1 MSAFREA
8 LLRRIGATPRTLVFP
23 EWSEPR
29 VQEAAQR
36 LGQLSTVRAV
46 GAEQLRT
53 TARTDATVALLL
65 ARRAAKGMTEA
76 DATRHANTPLCFAH
90 AMVALGEVDGC
101 VAGAVHTTA
110 EVLRSAMWT
119 VGTASGLRTISSSF
133 YMVVPPFRGTGHEV
147 LTFTDA
153 AVVPDPSPEQLVDIA
168 RAAARDRRRIV
179 GDEPVVALLSFST
192 KGSAESPSVQ
202 KVREAVTLLR
212 AAEPAL
218 SVDGELQADA
228 ALIADVAARKAP
240 TSTVAGRANV
250 LVFPSLD
257 AGNIAY
263 KLVERLARA
272 HAVGPILQGLRGAV
286 NDLSRGA
293 SVQDIIDVAL
303 VTALQSQRSVQS

>member
-1 MSAFREA
+1 MSVFREA
-8 LLRRIGATPRTLVFP
+8 LLRRVGTTPRTLVFP

-29 VQEAAQR
+29 VQDAAQQVAR
-36 LGQLSTVRAV
+36 ISSVRAV
-46 GAEQLRT
+46 STEQLRT
-53 TARTDATVALLL
+53 AARTRATVELLL

-76 DATRHANTPLCFAH
+76 EAVAHAGTPLCFAH

-101 VAGAVHTTA
+101 VAGAAHTTA

-119 VGTASGLRTISSSF
+119 VGTAAGLRTVSSSF
-133 YMVVPPFRGTGHEV
+133 YMVVPPFRGTVPEV

-192 KGSAESPSVQ
+192 KGSAESPSVH
-202 KVREAVTLLR
+202 KVRAAATLLR

-218 SVDGELQADA
+218 QVDGELQADA

-240 TSTVAGRANV
+240 ASAVAGCANV

-263 KLVERLARA
+263 KLVERLGHA
-272 HAVGPILQGLRGAV
+272 HAIGPILQGLGGAV

-293 SVQDIIDVAL
+293 STQDIIDVAL
-303 VTALQSQRSVQS
+303 VTALQSQGSDIS

>member
-8 LLRRIGATPRTLVFP
+8 LLRRIGATPRTIVFP

-29 VQEAAQR
+29 VREAAH
-36 LGQLSTVRAV
+36 QLARISSVRAV
-46 GAEQLRT
+46 GTEPLRT
-53 TARTDATVALLL
+53 TARTHATIELLL
-65 ARRAAKGMTEA
+65 SRRAAKGMTEA
-76 DATRHANTPLCFAH
+76 DAARHADMPLCFAH

-110 EVLRSAMWT
+110 DVLRSALWT
-119 VGTASGLRTISSSF
+119 VGTAAGLHTVSSSF
-133 YMVVPPFRGTGHEV
+133 YMVVPPFRGSASEV

-153 AVVPDPSPEQLVDIA
+153 AVVPDPSPAQLVDIA

-192 KGSAESPSVQ
+192 RGSAESPSVR
-202 KVREAVTLLR
+202 KVREALSLLR
-212 AAEPAL
+212 VAEPSL
-218 SVDGELQADA
+218 VVDGELQADA

-240 TSTVAGRANV
+240 SSAVAGRANV

-263 KLVERLARA
+263 KLVERLAHA
-272 HAVGPILQGLRGAV
+272 HAIGPIVQGLGGAV

-303 VTALQSQRSVQS
+303 VTALQSNRSDPS